1 MMMEEIVQPQQQPND
16 FERDHCYCV
25 LLRAIASIHTF
36 FFVCRVELCII
47 EGDSLVF
54 AKWNFSLIFARIH
67 THKIEIFLK
76 YIIYWEFY

>member
-36 FFVCRVELCII
+36 YSFLLYTPGGIVSI
-47 EGDSLVF
+47 EGDSLP
-54 AKWNFSLIFARIH
+54 NGIFLSFCSHKH
-67 THKIEIFLK
+67 THRVEIILEYSRIF
-76 YIIYWEFY
+76 